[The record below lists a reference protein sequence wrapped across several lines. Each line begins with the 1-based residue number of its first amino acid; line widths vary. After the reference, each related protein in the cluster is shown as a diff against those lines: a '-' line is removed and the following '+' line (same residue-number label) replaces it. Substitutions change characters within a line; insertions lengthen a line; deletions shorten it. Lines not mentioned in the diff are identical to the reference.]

1 MLEYV
6 ILVWSP
12 RESNILFYF
21 ILIIIIKIQD
31 KIQDTRCILLTTS
44 TTEYSTFSLVARQ
57 RFWYLL

>member
-31 KIQDTRCILLTTS
+31 TRCILLTTS
-44 TTEYSTFSLVARQ
+44 TTEYSTFSLIARQ